1 MLQSLNHQFVLKNDL
16 NSTLIDEEFNNSN
29 SLTNFQRENVVD
41 SRDKHGQEKS
51 TIETERRKNKVE
63 SIRCKRQ
70 CA

>member
-41 SRDKHGQEKS
+41 SRDKHGQEQS
-51 TIETERRKNKVE
+51 TIETEAQK
-63 SIRCKRQ
+63 Q
-70 CA
+70 G